1 MKSYKG
7 SGKYAKPTNRATKD
21 RVIKKKPVKSKTLRT
36 KGLSKYKLKTLK
48 KIQRKPEKIMEMFM
62 KGNENEFDTYYNA
75 LKGFYILFKNML
87 KEEEGLHNEENRKKQ
102 LEYDMIKSNILDK
115 LESIEKKG
123 EGNILM
129 RIKNISPDI
138 YIKVQRIYENAEAKD
153 KINSTSIL
161 PFHTLIEYYYEIIR
175 KLLNIYNN
183 EVDDNIINVITFLS
197 IDLTSEFFDKKIIE
211 KEEMEDDLSSM
222 FSEMKVSRNAV
233 SDLLNGFSAMKLSKM
248 NIE

>member
-7 SGKYAKPTNRATKD
+7 GGKYTKATAKP
-21 RVIKKKPVKSKTLRT
+21 IKKKSLKSKTLRT
-36 KGLSKYKLKTLK
+36 KGLAKFKLKTLK
-48 KIQRKPEKIMEMFM
+48 RIQRKPEKIMERFIKE
-62 KGNENEFDTYYNA
+62 KGDDFDTYYNA
-75 LKGFYILFKNML
+75 LKGFQILFKNML
-87 KEEEGLHNEENRKKQ
+87 KEEDALHNEENNKKQ
-102 LEYDMIKSNILDK
+102 LEYDMIKTNILDK
-115 LESIEKKG
+115 LENIEKKG

-129 RIKNISPDI
+129 RIKKISPDI
-138 YIKVQRIYENAEAKD
+138 YIKVQRIYERTGGED
-153 KINSTSIL
+153 KVNSDTIL

-183 EVDDNIINVITFLS
+183 EVDNNIINVITFLS

-222 FSEMKVSRNAV
+222 FSEMKVGKNAV